1 MSGKRRNSHLIY
13 NTTFSPKSQGDFSDM
28 TPDFTKLSTYYY
40 NLPEELIAQ
49 TPLAQR
55 DGSKMLI
62 LNKEK
67 DGFSPIKHD
76 FFYNICQYLKK
87 GDVLVLN
94 NSKVL
99 PARLIGFRVD
109 DNFEN
114 VNVSEEL
121 SPVEFLLL
129 ENLGNDNWEII
140 CKPGK
145 KVKPGRKFSFGEGL
159 LTAEVL
165 EILENGNRIV
175 KFYYEGVFYQVL
187 DKIGQM
193 PLPPYIHEKLKDNS
207 RYQTVYAEKLGSA
220 AAPTAG
226 LHFTQTEFE
235 KLREMGIEVAFVT
248 LHVGLGTF
256 RPVKSDDIREHTM
269 HSEWY
274 EIPQETI
281 DIIEKTR
288 KFNAK
293 IDNSDDLNFQ
303 KRRIFAVGTTSMR
316 TLESYAKTGKPSA
329 KTDIFIYPPYDF
341 QIVDGLITNFHL
353 PESTLIMLV
362 SAFGGYNNVMNA
374 YKIAVE
380 EKYRFFSFGDCM
392 LIH

>member
-1 MSGKRRNSHLIY
+1 
-13 NTTFSPKSQGDFSDM
+13 M

-55 DGSKMLI
+55 DRSRMLI
-62 LNKEK
+62 LGREK
-67 DGFSPIKHD
+67 NEISPIKHD
-76 FFYNICQYLKK
+76 FFYNICQYMKK
-87 GDVLVLN
+87 GDILVLN

-99 PARLIGFRVD
+99 PARLIGFRIEDISKNIAQKTKSV
-109 DNFEN
+109 NNSEN
-114 VNVSEEL
+114 L

-129 ENLGNDNWEII
+129 ENLGDDKWEII

-145 KVKPGRKFSFGEGL
+145 KVKPGKNFSFGDGL
-159 LTAEVL
+159 LTAKVL
-165 EILENGNRIV
+165 EVLENGNRIV
-175 KFYYEGVFYQVL
+175 KFYYDCLFYQVL

-207 RYQTVYAEKLGSA
+207 RYQTVYAEKLGSS

-235 KLREMGIEVAFVT
+235 KLREMGVEVAFVT

-274 EIPQETI
+274 NIPQETI

-288 KFNAK
+288 KFNAE
-293 IDNSDDLNFQ
+293 IVDRNGDNSQ

-316 TLESYAKTGKPSA
+316 TLESYAKTGKTSA